1 MAIKKVNLVGANGKL
16 GPAILH
22 VLLSAGT
29 FTVIVLPRTSS
40 KSTYPSSTHIVRV
53 SDNLP
58 HDELV
63 QGLCGQDAVV
73 VVFGGPNSDLQIH
86 LCRRRRPS
94 RRPGLHSRGLLAA
107 VA

>member
-29 FTVIVLPRTSS
+29 FTVTVPSRTSS
-40 KSTYPSSTHIVRV
+40 KSTYPPSVHVAHV

-73 VVFGGPNSDLQIH
+73 VVFAGSNSDLQF
-86 LCRRRRPS
+86 R
-94 RRPGLHSRGLLAA
+94 LADA
-107 VA
+107 AA